1 MAKLKQLEKLNLS
14 SNKLDTLP
22 VFVCK
27 LHSLTHLNLKNNQIE
42 SLPVE
47 IYLLKDNIRLYEPAF
62 LTFFFFF
69 SCCSTNPWFS
79 LCVDSELTGNSQL
92 QMPPR
97 PKRHINKDA
106 AWGDFSPK

>member
-62 LTFFFFF
+62 LTFFFFLFLLFNKSLVF
-69 SCCSTNPWFS
+69 SVCRQRIDRKLSVANAPAT
-79 LCVDSELTGNSQL
+79 
-92 QMPPR
+92 
-97 PKRHINKDA
+97 
-106 AWGDFSPK
+106 